1 MDARSTSQSVR
12 DAPARSRRR
21 GSWLLLAVMMV
32 AGLGGG
38 AAVFSLR
45 RIDQEIQVRLSQQ
58 LAGHLEDFQIVIAN
72 ARRVGGRGI
81 EIRGLTI
88 ASPEGDPLAAIDE
101 LIVEC
106 NVEISQ
112 LLTRSIVPSI
122 ERVVVRHLEFHCR
135 PDQSKEIFEKLRSLP
150 SRDSGSFPPIQIVD
164 ASVRLY
170 GTDQPLLIQDLN
182 LDLIPAEDAPDLML
196 QGSMSA
202 DFASQIQLT
211 GKIRHDAT
219 RWDLDG
225 RVADFEFSPRLTERL
240 PTDIRQMIA
249 PLAGLQANGTLEF
262 KIGSPREPGGDI
274 RFSVSGN
281 VVDGQLQDPRWSTP
295 FTALRAEFS
304 GDNGHFELHQLSVRN
319 GATTIFVAGNQQGWG
334 AEAPRSGRLR
344 LRDLTVDR
352 ELLEA
357 LPERFKSLVPK
368 FSPEGMVNIDLHAQM
383 QGEELHASAVVECI
397 DASFSYHKFPY
408 RLTACRGIVRYED
421 GVIQA
426 RRLRALANGQ
436 PLTISFEFANPG
448 VMSTGWCTVHADGP
462 VPLDENLI
470 MALEPKSRAI
480 VLSLNAQGGIWLKQ
494 LRVSRKAASEKY
506 LRTAVLVIQE
516 GAIEYSKFPYPITN
530 VSGVL
535 ELNDRDWTI
544 SELQGR
550 HGSAYLAGQ
559 GRWVAHDNRPG
570 GRLSLDLSAN
580 DVPLDEE
587 LQSALRPQEQEV
599 WSKLRLT
606 GSVDQLDVGIRFDS
620 DQPRVSIDVRA
631 QKWPADRNLEGRSIR
646 IRPAWFPFALN
657 DLRGAVHYRDGKLV
671 LQEVRARHNETEIL
685 ARGECQF
692 GPRGQWLVDF
702 KQLDAD
708 RVVLNSDLVTALP
721 EKLATGI
728 TRMAF
733 DGTVNLH
740 GALRMTGV
748 AGVVPESN
756 WDVVMHAYDA
766 NLDCG
771 VQLNH
776 VHGSVRLTGHHDK
789 DGVQCSGELDV
800 DSLIYQDAQITSL
813 KGPLWIDDDRVLL
826 GTWAERG
833 RKQEPRE
840 LSGSVFGGKLLVD
853 SEIWLRDEV
862 NFGIKMSLANSDLA
876 RFSKERLSGEHDLSG
891 RVYAILQLSGSNK
904 GLYALQGS
912 GQVRL
917 RNADVYEL
925 PVMVRL
931 LKLLTIKPPDTT
943 AFTTADIDFRVR
955 GESIYF
961 DTIDFKGDAI
971 SLHGR
976 NSWMN
981 LDRELNLRFYTRVG
995 RSQIQ
1000 LPLITSLLD
1009 EASRNILEIEVG
1021 GTLEEPN
1028 VRAKGFPE
1036 IDETLQQLF
1045 PEAARARQSDG
1056 NFLTRPFRTMR
1067 RR

>member
-1 MDARSTSQSVR
+1 MDARNTSQSLR
-12 DAPARSRRR
+12 DGPAGSRRR
-21 GSWLLLAVMMV
+21 GSWLLFAVLVV

-45 RIDQEIQVRLSQQ
+45 RIDQEIHLRLSQQ
-58 LAGHLEDFQIVIAN
+58 LAGHLDDFQIAIEST
-72 ARRVGGRGI
+72 RRVGGRGI

-88 ASPEGDPLAAIDE
+88 TSMEGAPLAAVDE

-106 NVEISQ
+106 NVDIPQ

-122 ERVVVRHLEFHCR
+122 ERVVVRHLVLHCR
-135 PDQSKEIFEKLRSLP
+135 PTQSKAILAKLRSLP
-150 SRDSGSFPPIQIVD
+150 STESSLPPIQIQD
-164 ASVRLY
+164 ASLRLY

-182 LDLIPAEDAPDLML
+182 LELIPAIDAPTLTL

-202 DFASQIQLT
+202 DFASQVSVT
-211 GKIRHDAT
+211 GNVLLDGSG
-219 RWDLDG
+219 WDLEG
-225 RVADFEFSPRLTERL
+225 RVVDFDFASRLTQRL
-240 PTDIRQMIA
+240 PVNIRQAIA
-249 PLAGLQANGTLEF
+249 PLAGLKANGNLSF
-262 KIGSPREPGGDI
+262 RIGSPHESGGDV

-281 VVDGQLQDPRWSTP
+281 VVDGQFQDPRWSTP
-295 FTALRAEFS
+295 ITEMRAEFS
-304 GDNGHFELHQLSVRN
+304 CDNRHLELHQLSARN
-319 GATTIFVAGNQQGWG
+319 GATTIFVAGTQQGWH
-334 AEAPRSGRLR
+334 AESPRSGRLK
-344 LRDLTVDR
+344 LRDLRVDR

-357 LPERFKSLVPK
+357 LPEKFQSLVPK
-368 FSPEGMVNIDLHAQM
+368 FSPEGIVNIDLHLQM
-383 QGEELHASAVVECI
+383 QGKELHTKAVVECVK
-397 DASFSYHKFPY
+397 ASFSYHKFPY
-408 RLTACRGIVRYED
+408 RLTACRGIVRYEN
-421 GVIQA
+421 GVIQT

-436 PLTISFEFANPG
+436 PVTIAFEFSNPG
-448 VMSTGWCTVHADGP
+448 MMSTGWCTVHADGP

-470 MALEPKSRAI
+470 MAMEPKSRAL
-480 VLSLNAQGGIWLKQ
+480 VLSLNAQGAIWLKQ
-494 LRVSRKAASEKY
+494 LRISRKTASEKY
-506 LRTAVLVIQE
+506 LRTAVLVVQDGSIK
-516 GAIEYSKFPYPITN
+516 YSKFPYPITN
-530 VSGVL
+530 LSGVL
-535 ELNDRDWTI
+535 ELNDRDWMLR
-544 SELQGR
+544 ELQGR

-559 GRWVAHDNRPG
+559 GQWLAHDNRPG

-587 LQSALRPQEQEV
+587 LQYALRPQEQEV

-620 DQPRVSIDVRA
+620 DLPGVSIDVRA

-646 IRPAWFPFALN
+646 IRPTWFPFALN

-671 LQEVRARHNETEIL
+671 LHEVRARHNETEIL
-685 ARGECQF
+685 AVGECQF
-692 GPRGQWLVDF
+692 GPRGRWLVDF
-702 KQLDAD
+702 KKLDVD
-708 RVVLNSDLVTALP
+708 RLVPNADLVTALP
-721 EKLATGI
+721 DKLATAI
-728 TRMAF
+728 AKLAF

-748 AGVVPESN
+748 AGIVPESN
-756 WDVVMHAYDA
+756 WDVVMHTYDA
-766 NLDCG
+766 NLNCG

-776 VHGSVRLTGHHDK
+776 IHGSIRLAGHHDK
-789 DGVQCSGELDV
+789 DGVQCGGELDI
-800 DSLIYQDAQITSL
+800 DSLIYQDVQITGL
-813 KGPLWIDDDRVLL
+813 KGPLWIDESRVLL

-833 RKQEPRE
+833 RKREPRE
-840 LSGSVFGGKLLVD
+840 LSGSVFGGKLVVD
-853 SEIWLRDEV
+853 SEVWLRDEV

-891 RVYAILQLSGSNK
+891 RVFAVLQLSGSNK

-917 RNADVYEL
+917 RNADIYEL

-931 LKLLTIKPPDTT
+931 LKILTIKPPDTT

-1021 GTLEEPN
+1021 GTLDEPN

-1056 NFLTRPFRTMR
+1056 NFLTRPFRSMR